1 MIAVGP
7 SGASENKPF
16 DRLAELALDLMGA
29 DIAIVSLDMSSF
41 WPDRG
46 AITSAAFRDDGDDM
60 VAAVR
65 SEVRALAHA
74 SHAAERGF
82 ELYVEIPLRS
92 EQEQRLGKL
101 VVLGREA
108 RDVGDREIRLLKK
121 LGHVVVDVIESRV
134 SIDGGSA
141 RHVTPA
147 T

>member
-16 DRLAELALDLMGA
+16 DGLAELALDLMGA

-46 AITSAAFRDDGDDM
+46 AITSAAFRDDGDM

-121 LGHVVVDVIESRV
+121 LGHVVVDVIESRI

-141 RHVTPA
+141 RHVTPV